1 MSLARSIRRSA
12 FVGAAALTA
21 VVVGAA
27 PAMAHHC
34 FIPMYSLNGPTS
46 ANWFVVSAELGAE
59 LEAGYTAP
67 CDAAVEAGY
76 DALRAEG
83 LPVGIKIFEKMT
95 IGDPKAQGRMNPNGA
110 NGVGLE
116 YFGAGSELPFDMIG
130 TFIEGA
136 ESAACGSA

>member
-1 MSLARSIRRSA
+1 MSLPRSIRRSA

-21 VVVGAA
+21 VAVGAA

-34 FIPMYSLNGPTS
+34 LIPMYSLNGPTS
-46 ANWFVVSAELGAE
+46 ANWFVVSAEMGAGFE
-59 LEAGYTAP
+59 GYTAP
-67 CDAAVEAGY
+67 CEAAVEAGY
-76 DALRAEG
+76 AALRAEG
-83 LPVGIKIFEKMT
+83 LPVGVKIFEKMV
-95 IGDPKAQGRMNPNGA
+95 IGDPKDTDRMNPNGA

-136 ESAACGSA
+136 ESADCGRA